1 MHVLLVEPSYHTAYP
16 PLGLLKIAASHKSAG
31 DTVELVRGI
40 KSVSTT
46 PEKIYVTSLFT
57 YAWKPVHQAINYY
70 RALFPRAYMLL
81 GGIYA
86 SLMPEHARLSE
97 ADEVYTGLMPD
108 VEGLLPDYS
117 LVPEWK
123 TSILFS
129 TRGCVRSCPFC
140 AVPRLE
146 KHLSIG
152 PSVKQ
157 LVNPGHKK
165 IVLWDNNF
173 LAVKTWHQI
182 LLQLREIGMPVD
194 FNQGLDARLID
205 DDVAQELSGL
215 KLDPVR
221 MAYDLVAERKA
232 LEKAIPAL
240 ARARFNKRRIIVY
253 TLYNFTDT
261 PENFWRRVAD
271 LLEWGV
277 VCYPMRYEPLN
288 SLVKNQYVSPYWTK
302 DDLEMVAKARR
313 VLGAGGAFPPYE
325 GIRRKIVGARD
336 FYQAFELRPPQV
348 STSKLV
354 LV

>member
-16 PLGLLKIAASHKSAG
+16 PLGLLKIAASHKAG
-31 DTVELVRGI
+31 GNTVELVRGI
-40 KSVSTT
+40 KPVSTT
-46 PEKIYVTSLFT
+46 PQKIYVTSLFT
-57 YAWKPVHQAINYY
+57 YAWRPVHQAAHYY
-70 RALFPRAYMLL
+70 RVLFPQAYMLL

-86 SLMPEHARLSE
+86 SLVPKHARLSG
-97 ADEVYTGLMPD
+97 ADEVYTGLMTD

-129 TRGCVRSCPFC
+129 TRGCIRSCPFC

-146 KHLSIG
+146 KQISTG

-157 LVNPGHKK
+157 LVYPGHKK

-173 LAVKTWHQI
+173 LAAKTWRQI

-205 DDVAQELSGL
+205 DAVAQELSGL

-221 MAYDLVAERKA
+221 MAYDMAGERKS

-240 ARARFNKRRIIVY
+240 VRTRFNKRRIIVY

-261 PENFWRRVAD
+261 PEDFWRRVAD

-302 DDLEMVAKARR
+302 EDLEMVAKARR

-325 GIRRKIVGARD
+325 GLQKKIVGARD
-336 FYQAFELRPPQV
+336 FYQAFELRSPQATK
-348 STSKLV
+348 SQLV

>member
-1 MHVLLVEPSYHTAYP
+1 MHILLVEPSYHTAYP
-16 PLGLLKIAASHKSAG
+16 PLGLLKIAASHKADG
-31 DTVELVRGI
+31 NTVEIVHGI
-40 KSVSTT
+40 KPVSAT
-46 PEKIYVTSLFT
+46 PQRIYITSLFT
-57 YAWKPVHQAINYY
+57 YAWKPVHQAVHYY
-70 RALFPRAYMLL
+70 RSLFPQAYILL

-86 SLMPEHARLSE
+86 SLMPEHARLSG
-97 ADEVYTGLMPD
+97 ADEIYTGLITD
-108 VEGLLPDYS
+108 AERLLPDYS
-117 LVPEWK
+117 LMPEWK
-123 TSILFS
+123 TSIMFS

-146 KHLSIG
+146 KHLSTGI
-152 PSVKQ
+152 SVKQ
-157 LVNPGHKK
+157 LVYPGHKK

-173 LAVKTWHQI
+173 LAVKTWRQI
-182 LLQLREIGMPVD
+182 LLELREIGMPVD

-205 DDVAQELSGL
+205 DVVAQELSGL

-221 MAYDLVAERKA
+221 MAYDLAAERKA

-240 ARARFNKRRIIVY
+240 VRARFNKRRIIVY

-261 PENFWRRVAD
+261 PDNFWSRVAD

-288 SLVKNQYVSPYWTK
+288 SLVKNQYVSLYWTK
-302 DDLEMVAKARR
+302 EDLEMVARARR

-325 GIRRKIVGARD
+325 GLRKKLVEAKN
-336 FYQAFELRPPQV
+336 FYQAFELRPSQATKPQ
-348 STSKLV
+348 LV

>member
-1 MHVLLVEPSYHTAYP
+1 MHILFVEPSYHTAYP
-16 PLGLLKIAASHKSAG
+16 PLGLLKIAASHKAVG
-31 DTVELVRGI
+31 NTVELVRGI
-40 KSVSTT
+40 KPVSTT
-46 PEKIYVTSLFT
+46 PQKIYVTSLFT
-57 YAWKPVHQAINYY
+57 YAWKPVHQAVHYY
-70 RALFPRAYMLL
+70 RALFPQAHMLL

-97 ADEVYTGLMPD
+97 ANEVYTGLMND
-108 VEGLLPDYS
+108 VEGLLPCYS

-129 TRGCVRSCPFC
+129 TRGCIRSCPFC

-146 KHLSIG
+146 KQISLG
-152 PSVKQ
+152 PPIKQ
-157 LVNPGHKK
+157 LIYPSHKK

-173 LAVKTWHQI
+173 LAAKTWRQI
-182 LLQLREIGMPVD
+182 LLQLKEIGMPID

-205 DDVAQELSGL
+205 DAIAQELNGL

-221 MAYDLVAERKA
+221 MAYDLDGERKA
-232 LEKAIPAL
+232 LEKAIPSL
-240 ARARFNKRRIIVY
+240 VRAKFNKRRIIVY

-261 PENFWRRVAD
+261 PEDFWRRVAD

-302 DDLEMVAKARR
+302 EDLEMVAKARR

-325 GIRRKIVGARD
+325 GLQKKIVGAKD
-336 FYQAFELRPPQV
+336 FYQAFELRPLRVTKSQ
-348 STSKLV
+348 LV